1 MREEYYIKNMEN
13 FHNRISNVEDKLGGI
28 YRVLEQI
35 IGKELLRGQALHKV
49 LMDKAVFTD
58 QELKVALDA
67 LIAESKAD
75 LKAMEEKAQA
85 EKAKIEL
92 LVPAN
97 ANLTPPVD
105 NIAPDAP
112 VVHPDTLAKLQE

>member
-1 MREEYYIKNMEN
+1 MREQTIIDGIQGA
-13 FHNRISNVEDKLGGI
+13 HNRIQRVEQQLSGI
-28 YRVLEQI
+28 YRVLEQV

-49 LMDKAVFTD
+49 LMDKAIFTD

-75 LKAMEEKAQA
+75 LKAMEAKAQE

-97 ANLTPPVD
+97 ANLTPP
-105 NIAPDAP
+105 PDAP
-112 VVHPDTLAKLQE
+112 PSKE